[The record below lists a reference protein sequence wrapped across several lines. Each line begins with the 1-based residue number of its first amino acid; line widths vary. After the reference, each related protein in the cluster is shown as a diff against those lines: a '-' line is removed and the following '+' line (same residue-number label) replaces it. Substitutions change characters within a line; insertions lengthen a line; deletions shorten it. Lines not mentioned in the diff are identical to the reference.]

1 MSLRADA
8 RSFAEKAVRDAASG
22 IVGDTL
28 AAIERR
34 LQWRWNNAPL
44 LAKEAERMVWLLER
58 ASPVRFRRIR
68 VAYWRARHR
77 RFSAK
82 AWAQDPAFAEAC
94 RICREVP

>member
-8 RSFAEKAVRDAASG
+8 RRFAEDAVRDAAAG
-22 IVGDTL
+22 IIGGV
-28 AAIERR
+28 ERR
-34 LQWRWNNAPL
+34 LQWRWDNAPL

-58 ASPVRFRRIR
+58 AQPVAFRKLR

-94 RICREVP
+94 RICREAP